1 MNTPL
6 TPSLPSFD
14 DPVAVLRA
22 CHERMLEHCDL
33 LERLIAHVAE
43 KGPDMEASSAAAKVY
58 RYFSTAAK
66 HHHQDE
72 EQDLFP
78 LLARQSM
85 KIADLAFSLRKDHE
99 RLEALWNELAP
110 GLRKVQD
117 IEGNA
122 EFAARAAEFCRLTRA
137 HVQQENREFL
147 PLVQHSLSS
156 RQLQEIGRAME
167 KRRRG
172 G

>member
-1 MNTPL
+1 MTAPL
-6 TPSLPSFD
+6 TPELPGFD

-33 LERLIAHVAE
+33 LERLVDHVAD
-43 KGPDMEASSAAAKVY
+43 KGPDMEASSAAARVY

-85 KIADLAFSLRKDHE
+85 KIADLAFALRKDHE
-99 RLEALWNELAP
+99 RSDALWDALAP
-110 GLRKVQD
+110 ALRRVQD

-122 EFAARAAEFCRLTRA
+122 DFAAHAAEFCRLTRE
-137 HVQQENREFL
+137 HVQRENREFL
-147 PLVQHSLSS
+147 PLVQHSLSN
-156 RQLQEIGRAME
+156 RQLQDIGRAME

>member
-1 MNTPL
+1 MSTPL
-6 TPSLPSFD
+6 TPPLPSFD

-43 KGPDMEASSAAAKVY
+43 KGPDMEASSAAARVY
-58 RYFSTAAK
+58 RYFSTAAR

-85 KIADLAFSLRKDHE
+85 KVADLAFALRKDHE
-99 RLEALWNELAP
+99 RLDVLWNGLAP
-110 GLRKVQD
+110 VLRKVQD

-122 EFAARAAEFCRLTRA
+122 EFAARAAEFCQLTRA

>member
-1 MNTPL
+1 MSAPL
-6 TPSLPSFD
+6 TPELPGFD
-14 DPVAVLRA
+14 DPVALLRA
-22 CHERMLEHCDL
+22 CHERMLDHCEL
-33 LERLIAHVAE
+33 LERLVAHVAE
-43 KGPDMEASSAAAKVY
+43 QGPDMEASSAAARVY
-58 RYFSTAAK
+58 RYFTTAAK

-85 KIADLAFSLRKDHE
+85 KIADLAFALRKDHE
-99 RLEALWNELAP
+99 RLDDLWNTLAP
-110 GLRKVQD
+110 ALRRVQD

-122 EFAARAAEFCRLTRA
+122 DFAAKAAEFCQLTRA
-137 HVQQENREFL
+137 HIQKENREFL

-156 RQLQEIGRAME
+156 RQLQEIGHAME